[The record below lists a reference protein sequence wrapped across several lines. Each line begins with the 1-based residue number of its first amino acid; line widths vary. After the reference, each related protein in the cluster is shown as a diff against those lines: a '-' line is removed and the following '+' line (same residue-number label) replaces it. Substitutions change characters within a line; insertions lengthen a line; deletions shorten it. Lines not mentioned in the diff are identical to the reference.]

1 MSNGDA
7 EAQLPDTIEL
17 SLQEAGDLLQVL
29 DDAEQLAPVGSRIY
43 RSLQAS
49 IRMLTHKLWPEL
61 GRLLDDDQE

>member
-7 EAQLPDTIEL
+7 EVLLPESIEL

-29 DDAEQLAPVGSRIY
+29 DDAERLAPIGSRIY
-43 RSLQAS
+43 RSLQGS

>member
-7 EAQLPDTIEL
+7 EVLLPESIEL

-29 DDAEQLAPVGSRIY
+29 DDAEQLALVGSRIY
-43 RSLQAS
+43 RSLKAS

>member
-1 MSNGDA
+1 MSNGKT
-7 EAQLPDTIEL
+7 EVLLPESIEL

-43 RSLQAS
+43 RSLQVS
-49 IRMLTHKLWPEL
+49 VRMLTHKLWPEL